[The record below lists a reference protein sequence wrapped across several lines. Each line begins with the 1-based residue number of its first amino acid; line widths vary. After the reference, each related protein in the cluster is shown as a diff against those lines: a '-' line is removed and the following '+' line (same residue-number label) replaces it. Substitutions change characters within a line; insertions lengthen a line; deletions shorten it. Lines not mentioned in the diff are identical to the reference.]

1 VVLKAAADLMDQ
13 VAAAEAP
20 EFVQERIS
28 KLALLVQMLED
39 QRWRLTGADRARV
52 LNVLAYFVDP
62 DDLIPDRIPGLG
74 YLDDAIMVE
83 LVLQELRH
91 EIEAYQKFCEFH
103 EVRRTRPRETAAKR
117 SQLQGRMRRNRREIA
132 IAASPAHGGQK
143 AAGRVSGRLDSRV
156 RCRPCQ
162 YGSRSS
168 VLRILPDGLRGS
180 AAIRSTEVGH
190 LYFASRSRQ

>member
-1 VVLKAAADLMDQ
+1 MRIVLDLSEKDIRYFRSCLQTVKKGNLSSDESVVLKAASDLMAQ

-20 EFVQERIS
+20 EFVQDRIG

-91 EIEAYQKFCEFH
+91 ELDAYQKFREFQD
-103 EVRRTRPRETAAKR
+103 TSPRAPEETAQKR
-117 SQLQGRMRRNRREIA
+117 LQLQTRMRKSRRGE
-132 IAASPAHGGQK
+132 
-143 AAGRVSGRLDSRV
+143 RDRR
-156 RCRPCQ
+156 
-162 YGSRSS
+162 
-168 VLRILPDGLRGS
+168 RILRASDKKAPVGLW
-180 AAIRSTEVGH
+180 
-190 LYFASRSRQ
+190 

>member
-1 VVLKAAADLMDQ
+1 MRIVLDLSDKDIRYFRSCLQAVKKGELSSDESVVLKAAADLMAQ

-28 KLALLVQMLED
+28 KLGLLVQMLED
-39 QRWRLTGADRARV
+39 QRWRLTGNDRSRV

-91 EIEAYQKFCEFH
+91 EIEAYQKFCEFD
-103 EVRRTRPRETAAKR
+103 EGADRAPEEIAEKR
-117 SQLQGRMRRNRREIA
+117 LQLQNRMRRNRRDE
-132 IAASPAHGGQK
+132 
-143 AAGRVSGRLDSRV
+143 RDRR
-156 RCRPCQ
+156 
-162 YGSRSS
+162 
-168 VLRILPDGLRGS
+168 RILRTKDRKAPMGLW
-180 AAIRSTEVGH
+180 
-190 LYFASRSRQ
+190 

>member
-1 VVLKAAADLMDQ
+1 MRIVLDLSDKDVRYFRSCLQTVKKGNLSSDESVVLKAAADLMAQ

-20 EFVQERIS
+20 EFVQDRIG

-39 QRWRLTGADRARV
+39 QRWRLTGPDRARV

-91 EIEAYQKFCEFH
+91 ELDAYQKFCEFH
-103 EVRRTRPRETAAKR
+103 ASAERAPEEIEQKR
-117 SQLQGRMRRNRREIA
+117 LQLQNRMRRNRRGE
-132 IAASPAHGGQK
+132 
-143 AAGRVSGRLDSRV
+143 RDRR
-156 RCRPCQ
+156 R
-162 YGSRSS
+162 
-168 VLRILPDGLRGS
+168 VLRTSDRKAPVGLW
-180 AAIRSTEVGH
+180 
-190 LYFASRSRQ
+190 

>member
-1 VVLKAAADLMDQ
+1 MRIVLDLSDKDVRYFRSCLQTVKRGSLSSDESVVLKASSDLMEQ

-20 EFVQERIS
+20 EYVQERIG
-28 KLALLVQMLED
+28 KLSLLVAMLED

-91 EIEAYQKFCEFH
+91 EIDAYQKFCDFH
-103 EVRRTRPRETAAKR
+103 EGAERAPEEIAQKR
-117 SQLQGRMRRNRREIA
+117 LQLMARMRRNRRE
-132 IAASPAHGGQK
+132 
-143 AAGRVSGRLDSRV
+143 
-156 RCRPCQ
+156 
-162 YGSRSS
+162 
-168 VLRILPDGLRGS
+168 
-180 AAIRSTEVGH
+180 
-190 LYFASRSRQ
+190 

>member
-1 VVLKAAADLMDQ
+1 MRIVLDLSDKDIRYFRSCLQTVRKGTLGSDEKVVLKAASDLMAQ

-20 EFVQERIS
+20 EYVRDRIA
-28 KLALLVQMLED
+28 KLGLLVQMLED

-91 EIEAYQKFCEFH
+91 ELEAYQKFCEFQKSG
-103 EVRRTRPRETAAKR
+103 ERAPEETEHKR
-117 SQLQGRMRRNRREIA
+117 LQLQTRMRRDRREE
-132 IAASPAHGGQK
+132 
-143 AAGRVSGRLDSRV
+143 RERR
-156 RCRPCQ
+156 RRR
-162 YGSRSS
+162 RSS
-168 VLRILPDGLRGS
+168 GTKAPIGLW
-180 AAIRSTEVGH
+180 
-190 LYFASRSRQ
+190 

>member
-1 VVLKAAADLMDQ
+1 MRIVLDLSDKDVRYFRSCLQTVKKGNLSSDERVVLKAAADLMAQ

-20 EFVQERIS
+20 EYVQDRIG

-39 QRWRLTGADRARV
+39 QRWRLTGPDRARV

-91 EIEAYQKFCEFH
+91 ELDAYQKFCEFAQSH
-103 EVRRTRPRETAAKR
+103 PAPEQTEQKR
-117 SQLQGRMRRNRREIA
+117 LQLQARMRRNRR
-132 IAASPAHGGQK
+132 GD
-143 AAGRVSGRLDSRV
+143 RDRR
-156 RCRPCQ
+156 R
-162 YGSRSS
+162 
-168 VLRILPDGLRGS
+168 VLRTSDKKAPVGLW
-180 AAIRSTEVGH
+180 
-190 LYFASRSRQ
+190 